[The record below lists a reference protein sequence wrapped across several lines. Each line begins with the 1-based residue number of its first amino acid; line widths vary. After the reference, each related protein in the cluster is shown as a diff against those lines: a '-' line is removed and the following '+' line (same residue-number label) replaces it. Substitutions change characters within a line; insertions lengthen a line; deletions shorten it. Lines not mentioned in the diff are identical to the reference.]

1 MWLGSL
7 HGGALK
13 LLHAVGLGGARPPN
27 AFWYI
32 FRLSGCR
39 FWQTFLC
46 NLSLIFIYWGRR
58 NFAGVSNIMSVLSR
72 ECMASLVCV
81 CVCVCTLQPAAY
93 SLVCKG
99 RRESRDSTAQFSSP
113 SPGGRGD
120 TTPFSTSCWPSDV
133 VTHPCIHSSC
143 IQSSDLLTNKRRGHD
158 GRP

>member
-1 MWLGSL
+1 LWLGSL

-113 SPGGRGD
+113 SPGGGRHNAVL
-120 TTPFSTSCWPSDV
+120 DV
-133 VTHPCIHSSC
+133 VLAFRRRHPPMYSLVLYS
-143 IQSSDLLTNKRRGHD
+143 KF
-158 GRP
+158 RPPDQQATRT